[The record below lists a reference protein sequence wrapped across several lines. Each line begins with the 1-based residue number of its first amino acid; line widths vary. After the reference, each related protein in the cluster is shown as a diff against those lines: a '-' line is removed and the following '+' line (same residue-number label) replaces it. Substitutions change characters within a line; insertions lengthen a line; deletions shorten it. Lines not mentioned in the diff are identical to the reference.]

1 MLSSVGSQSLEI
13 IRKRE
18 RASVGKPAHNIT
30 GTTRSPLESFRK
42 RGNCARPPF
51 EELTM
56 SVNSALCVGN
66 GSNWRQRSASRPV
79 QIRYART

>member
-1 MLSSVGSQSLEI
+1 MLSGVGSQSLEI

-18 RASVGKPAHNIT
+18 RLGRKAGHNIT

-51 EELTM
+51 EESTM

-79 QIRYART
+79 QIRYAKT